1 MPTRSSVY
9 RLLLI
14 SLLAWSGL
22 LLFTYFVKPQ
32 SLLALV
38 IFFLIASVALTSTF
52 SIITYGIGR
61 YMLPS
66 HVYHVTIRRA
76 IRQGALLSL
85 AIVLNLILRILHSG
99 SLFTGIMIVAAAVVV
114 EVLILAKQ

>member
-1 MPTRSSVY
+1 MSARSSIY

-14 SLLAWSGL
+14 ILFAWSGL
-22 LLFTYFVKPQ
+22 LLFTYFIEPQ
-32 SLLALV
+32 SLLALI
-38 IFFLIASVALTSTF
+38 IFFLIVSVALTSTF

-61 YMLPS
+61 YLLPS
-66 HVYHVTIRRA
+66 RVYHTSIRRA

-99 SLFTGIMIVAAAVVV
+99 SIFTAIMIIGAVAVL
-114 EVLILAKQ
+114 EVLVLAKK